1 MGIVF
6 LNGGLNTTVQ
16 DMGRN
21 GHQKSGFH
29 VCGAMDRRAMKI
41 ANMLVDND
49 ENEAVLEFILMG
61 PKIQFTS
68 DTFVAITGGNFTPA
82 LNGQPVPMY
91 QAVAIHKDDVLE
103 FKFAID
109 GNWGY
114 VAFAGGL
121 DVPIEMGS
129 RSTDVKCG
137 LGGHHGRKIT
147 GDDQIEFREKR
158 TYLTSMPYRKLDV
171 PNYSAD
177 VTEIR
182 VVMGPQDDYF
192 TQRGINTFLTSEY
205 MLTSQSDRMGY
216 RLEGDYIEHNEK
228 GSDIISDGIALGSIQ
243 VPAHGK
249 PIIMLA
255 DRQTTGGYTKI
266 ATVAS
271 ADISKLVQCKFNK
284 KVRFTAI
291 DMDSAQKLYLDE
303 LNEYDKIRKSIHRF
317 CWEDMKP
324 GNLMKRLFGSR

>member
-1 MGIVF
+1 MGIIF

-41 ANMLVDND
+41 ANILVDND

-61 PKIQFTS
+61 PKIRFTS
-68 DTFVAITGGNFTPA
+68 DTFVAITGGNFTPC
-82 LNGQPVPMY
+82 LNGQPAPMY
-91 QAVAIHKDDVLE
+91 QTIEVHKDDTLE
-103 FKFAID
+103 FKFAVD

-121 DVPIEMGS
+121 DVQMEMGS

-137 LGGHHGRKIT
+137 IGGHHGRRMT

-158 TYLTSMPYRKLDV
+158 TYLTSMPYRKLEV
-171 PNYSAD
+171 PNYSTE

-182 VVMGPQDDYF
+182 VVLGPQDDYF
-192 TQRGINTFLTSEY
+192 TQQGLHTFLTSEY

-271 ADISKLVQCKFNK
+271 ADIPKLVQCKFNK
-284 KVRFTAI
+284 KVKFTAI
-291 DMDSAQKLYLDE
+291 DVDAAQKLYLDE
-303 LNEYDKIRKSIHRF
+303 LNEYDKIKKSIHRF
-317 CWEDMKP
+317 CWEDVKP
-324 GNLMKRLFGSR
+324 GNFMKRLFSK

>member
-1 MGIVF
+1 MGIIF

-16 DMGRN
+16 DLGRN

-29 VCGAMDRRAMKI
+29 VCGAMDQRAMKL
-41 ANMLVDND
+41 ANILVGND
-49 ENEAVLEFILMG
+49 ESEAVLEFILMG
-61 PKIQFTS
+61 PKMKFTS

-91 QAVAIHKDDVLE
+91 QAIAVKKDDELE
-103 FKFAID
+103 LKFGQD

-114 VAFAGGL
+114 IAFAGGL

-129 RSTDVKCG
+129 RSTDVKCA
-137 LGGHHGRKIT
+137 LGGYQGRKLAVN
-147 GDDQIEFREKR
+147 DQIEFCK
-158 TYLTSMPYRKLDV
+158 TVTSISKLESRKLEQPV
-171 PNYSAD
+171 YTAE
-177 VTEIR
+177 VTDIR

-192 TQRGINTFLTSEY
+192 TKTGVETFLTSEY

-216 RLEGDYIEHNEK
+216 RLDGAFIEHNEK
-228 GSDIISDGIALGSIQ
+228 GADIISDGITLGSIQ

-266 ATVAS
+266 ATVVS
-271 ADISKLVQCKFNK
+271 VDIPKLVQCKFNK
-284 KVRFTAI
+284 KVRFTAV
-291 DMDSAQKLYLDE
+291 DVEEAQKLYLAEMEE
-303 LNEYDKIRKSIHRF
+303 LEQIKKSFQKTTFAGWIA
-317 CWEDMKP
+317 K
-324 GNLMKRLFGSR
+324 LFGR